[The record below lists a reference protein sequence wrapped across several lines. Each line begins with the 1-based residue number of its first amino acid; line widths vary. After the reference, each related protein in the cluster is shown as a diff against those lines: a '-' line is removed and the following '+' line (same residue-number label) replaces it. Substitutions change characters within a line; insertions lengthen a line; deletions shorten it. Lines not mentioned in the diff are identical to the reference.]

1 MMLLYATTVR
11 LGMLLKKRRMVWS
24 AKCLEPQSKTLFM
37 ATVLSCTQPVAEEYG
52 KTENRKRKRPLTPT
66 REGRARGVCTQQS
79 AKSLMGQGFAMHE
92 KTLTFVSRLAFFYI
106 LIRLW

>member
-37 ATVLSCTQPVAEEYG
+37 ATVLSCTQPVAGEYG
-52 KTENRKRKRPLTPT
+52 KTENRKRKRPLHLL
-66 REGRARGVCTQQS
+66 ARV
-79 AKSLMGQGFAMHE
+79 GQGAFAP
-92 KTLTFVSRLAFFYI
+92 SRVRKA
-106 LIRLW
+106 LWDKALQCMKKR

>member
-37 ATVLSCTQPVAEEYG
+37 ATVLSCTQPVGGESA
-52 KTENRKRKRPLTPT
+52 KTEKQKRKHLLYPL
-66 REGRARGVCTQQS
+66 ARV
-79 AKSLMGQGFAMHE
+79 GQGAFAP
-92 KTLTFVSRLAFFYI
+92 SRVRKA
-106 LIRLW
+106 LWDKALQCMKKS